1 MRDGVRDIEGL
12 VIGGLRE
19 FECYREDLE
28 AQDGVVFARPNAERS
43 STGRLDGGRPNAGRT
58 NAGLREGSRGSANG
72 TFRGLG
78 TLRDTLD
85 AYLPRKALFL
95 SPYRGM
101 AADAARLVEKGVD
114 VRTAGPLP
122 VRTRKPDIPITD
134 IHRSD
139 AGLRAMLETSR
150 HADFG
155 EPVYLRLISAQEGG
169 KWPKWW
175 CVFQSFRKAAALL
188 DSPLRRVYVAAAGAA
203 RRLHVSVTLK
213 TERHSTG
220 HLLVTPIGPRPQ
232 DDLLLVGTGG
242 TLAYDPPLNQPGMYG
257 KSDYRMLTR
266 PTRRSLADLWENEA
280 LITLTADERR
290 FYHDLLR
297 AIGDSS
303 RSRSGI
309 CLAYPTA

>member
-58 NAGLREGSRGSANG
+58 NAGPRGGAPGSANG

-139 AGLRAMLETSR
+139 AGLRRCLKR
-150 HADFG
+150 
-155 EPVYLRLISAQEGG
+155 
-169 KWPKWW
+169 
-175 CVFQSFRKAAALL
+175 AA
-188 DSPLRRVYVAAAGAA
+188 
-203 RRLHVSVTLK
+203 
-213 TERHSTG
+213 
-220 HLLVTPIGPRPQ
+220 TPISVNRCTF
-232 DDLLLVGTGG
+232 V
-242 TLAYDPPLNQPGMYG
+242 
-257 KSDYRMLTR
+257 
-266 PTRRSLADLWENEA
+266 
-280 LITLTADERR
+280 
-290 FYHDLLR
+290 
-297 AIGDSS
+297 
-303 RSRSGI
+303 
-309 CLAYPTA
+309 

>member
-1 MRDGVRDIEGL
+1 MKRIEKL
-12 VIGGLRE
+12 VVGSRQD
-19 FECYREDLE
+19 FARYREYLE
-28 AQDGVVFARPNAERS
+28 SQDGVVFAR
-43 STGRLDGGRPNAGRT
+43 STG
-58 NAGLREGSRGSANG
+58 GLRVGQKGRQNG
-72 TFRGLG
+72 TDHGLK

-85 AYLPRKALFL
+85 AYPPRQVLFL

-101 AADAARLVEKGVD
+101 AADAADLVENRVD

-122 VRTRKPDIPITD
+122 VRTHNLDIPITD

-139 AGLRAMLETSR
+139 AGFRTMLETSR

-155 EPVYLRLISAQEGG
+155 EPVYLRTISSPGGG
-169 KWPKWW
+169 KWQKWW
-175 CVFQSFRKAAALL
+175 CVFQSFRKASALL
-188 DSPLRRVYVAAAGAA
+188 DSPLRRAYVAATGSA
-203 RRLHVSVTLK
+203 RSLHVSITLK
-213 TERHSTG
+213 TDRHSTG
-220 HLLVTPIGPRPQ
+220 HLLVAPGGSRLQ

-242 TLAYDPPLNQPGMYG
+242 TLADDPLLNQPGMFG

-266 PTRRSLADLWENEA
+266 PPRRCLADLWGNEA
-280 LITLTADERR
+280 LITLTTDERR

-309 CLAYPTA
+309 CLEYPIC